1 MIRSPGAAGFSGR
14 SAPIASSRL
23 TDAVAA
29 SLAIGSLSLCL
40 IVTLTMFSIKVSM
53 AMPIPA

>member
-1 MIRSPGAAGFSGR
+1 MTRSPGALGFNGR
-14 SAPIASSRL
+14 SAPVACSRL

-29 SLAIGSLSLCL
+29 TLAIGSLSLFV
-40 IVTLTMFSIKVSM
+40 IVTLTVLSIKVSM